1 MLPSL
6 SKRHIN
12 VLQFVLHII
21 MASLFKRDNSAYWYA
36 VWRNNDKRNLVS
48 TRVPIRG
55 GVINCIKETPSQAR
69 SRAQI
74 VADGYEA
81 ADKVG
86 VHAIKV
92 KATIATLANDESKVV
107 PSVKRFLNDYIA
119 SREGQLSNG
128 TLVNSKTAIKLF
140 LEHLGR
146 KASMPIS
153 SVKRSDVKDFVNEQ
167 VKYVRKKTVQ
177 KYMTSLSP
185 AFMSALDSEI
195 IDKNPFFRIKVPD
208 SQEFED
214 TEKEAFTIEEVTLM
228 LQEFPSEWR
237 SMVIF
242 SLYTGGQRLGDMATL
257 TWEQVDVE
265 KGMII
270 LRTTKTKR
278 LMRIPIVAMLAEHIR
293 TLSRDGVY
301 VHPVAA
307 RRYERNGSAN
317 LSEQFRKELE
327 YSGIVP
333 KLRSA
338 SGSRARTVS
347 PKSFHCLRATAATLL
362 HTSGVDAALACE
374 VVGHDSKR
382 AHQLYIRPDD
392 EQRRAALEKLADA
405 MSPPFSDE

>member
-1 MLPSL
+1 
-6 SKRHIN
+6 
-12 VLQFVLHII
+12 
-21 MASLFKRDNSAYWYA
+21 MASLFKKRDKRLGKDLNCWYA
-36 VWRNNDKRNLVS
+36 TWRNGGSVR
-48 TRVPIRG
+48 TRATKVPIRG
-55 GVINCIKETPSQAR
+55 GVINGIKETPSQAR

-74 VADGYEA
+74 IADGYEA
-81 ADKVG
+81 ADKEG

-92 KATIATLANDESKVV
+92 KATIATLANEVSKEV
-107 PSVKRFLNDYIA
+107 PSVKRFLSDYIA
-119 SREGQLSNG
+119 SRVGQLSNG
-128 TLVNSKTAIKLF
+128 TLVNSKTAFKLF

-146 KASMPIS
+146 KASMPVS

-167 VKYVRKKTVQ
+167 VKHVRKKTVQ

-208 SQEFED
+208 SQVFED
-214 TEKEAFTIEEVTLM
+214 TEKEAFTIEEVTRM
-228 LQEFPSEWR
+228 LQELPSEWK

-242 SLYTGGQRLGDMATL
+242 SLYTGGQRLGDMASL
-257 TWEQVDVE
+257 SWEQVDVE
-265 KGMII
+265 NGMVV
-270 LRTTKTKR
+270 LRTAKTKR
-278 LMRIPIVAMLAEHIR
+278 PMRIPIVATLAEHIK
-293 TLSRDGVY
+293 TLSRDGGY

-307 RRYERNGSAN
+307 RRYERNGSAY

-333 KLRSA
+333 KFKST
-338 SGSRARTVS
+338 SGSRARAFS

-362 HTSGVDAALACE
+362 HISGVDAALARE

-392 EQRRAALEKLADA
+392 EQRRVALEKLADA